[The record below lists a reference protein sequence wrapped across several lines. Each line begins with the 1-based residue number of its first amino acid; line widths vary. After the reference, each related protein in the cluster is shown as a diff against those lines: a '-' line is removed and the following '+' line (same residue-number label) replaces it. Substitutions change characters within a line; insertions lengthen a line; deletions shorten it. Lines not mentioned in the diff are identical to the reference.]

1 MKHIHYNG
9 EPTLT
14 VDAVADAVIEY
25 AAILGAN
32 GRTDT
37 IKVPTFDEH
46 GQRTTETLLIGPASQ
61 LTVTPAPDDELE
73 DNQDD
78 FVQHLRELATA
89 AGPARPVHLDA
100 AISDAD
106 PA

>member
-1 MKHIHYNG
+1 MKYIHYNG

-25 AAILGAN
+25 AAVLGAN

-37 IKVPTFDEH
+37 INVPTFDEH
-46 GQRTTETLLIGPASQ
+46 GQRATETLLIGPASQ
-61 LTVTPAPDDELE
+61 LSVTPAPEDELE
-73 DNQDD
+73 DDHDD
-78 FVQHLRELATA
+78 FVQHLQKLATA
-89 AGPARPVHLDA
+89 TGPARPVHDDA
-100 AISDAD
+100 AISDVD